1 MMIYHPSKKFHR
13 LEVVMIDLYSRTNMK
28 DKMEPQ
34 GETKEWRVG
43 RLDGQVTRL
52 WIDLDNEQKQAWIVV
67 LKDKK
72 YLFSWTLVDLLS
84 IHLGVILNE
93 LTVLRE
99 AKLIAHKK
107 WCLVKNI
114 DWQHKLR

>member
-52 WIDLDNEQKQAWIVV
+52 
-67 LKDKK
+67 
-72 YLFSWTLVDLLS
+72 
-84 IHLGVILNE
+84 
-93 LTVLRE
+93 
-99 AKLIAHKK
+99 
-107 WCLVKNI
+107 
-114 DWQHKLR
+114 